1 MFFNNYLTQNLKLPF
16 SKVWSRLRVGGHWT
30 GGRRHPGNP
39 WRRCFTV
46 LEHFWKH
53 SCLVTVVSLRQV
65 GSVWTG
71 TQRTNV
77 LGGGRLVNGIY
88 DIHNN
93 NNCCYHCHYHYW
105 VSWPIDATTTLR
117 AVGTLG
123 TTGRTCATSSPAED
137 SWETGWRLLPW
148 QSWSSHHH
156 FAYCDDKVW
165 VVFLRDMWHS
175 LGQVHWKW
183 VKVAG
188 QD

>member
-137 SWETGWRLLPW
+137 SWETGFFRDRRGTVTTILLIAMIKCGW
-148 QSWSSHHH
+148 YS
-156 FAYCDDKVW
+156 
-165 VVFLRDMWHS
+165 
-175 LGQVHWKW
+175 
-183 VKVAG
+183 
-188 QD
+188 